1 MNYLEAAK
9 VLETYVEEHRIEFD
23 NHTQLAFGRAIKA
36 LKKIARYEEKAG
48 KKK

>member
-9 VLETYVEEHRIEFD
+9 VLETWAEEHKIDFD
-23 NHTQLAFGRAIKA
+23 NRTQLAFGRAIKA